1 MLKPQPTSIRLSRMK
16 EIGNLLSHE
25 IGKSHLNFKQL
36 VAATGL
42 CSSTISRMYY
52 RETRFPRIQTVIK
65 LLEQFGYIV
74 IAQKK
79 QMSSTPPHQVVHA
92 LSFKATG

>member
-1 MLKPQPTSIRLSRMK
+1 MLKPQPTSIRLSHME

-25 IGKSHLNFKQL
+25 IGNSHLNFKQL
-36 VAATGL
+36 SAATGL

-65 LLEQFGYIV
+65 LLEHFGYIV
-74 IAQKK
+74 VAQKR
-79 QMSSTPPHQVVHA
+79 QTGRTVHA
-92 LSFKATG
+92 LTFKATG